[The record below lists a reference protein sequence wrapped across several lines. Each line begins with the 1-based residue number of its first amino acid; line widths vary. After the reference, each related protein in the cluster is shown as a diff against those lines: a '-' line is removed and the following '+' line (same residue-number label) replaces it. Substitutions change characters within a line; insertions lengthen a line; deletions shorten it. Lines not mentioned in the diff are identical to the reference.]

1 MALVHFIYF
10 AVRAGGAPR
19 FSQYHAAGDKA
30 RLAAFTRDT
39 MHWTFWPSLA
49 MVAVLLVVGKPLLL
63 LFGPSF
69 GDGYILIPIF
79 SVGVLARASIGP
91 AETVLIMAGQQAI
104 SAWVYGAAF
113 LLNVALNMWL
123 TPRFGL
129 VGAAWATSISLIA
142 ETIALYIIS
151 RTRLG
156 LRSSIFDAL
165 MPARPV
171 EAA

>member
-1 MALVHFIYF
+1 
-10 AVRAGGAPR
+10 
-19 FSQYHAAGDKA
+19 
-30 RLAAFTRDT
+30 

-165 MPARPV
+165 MPARPA